1 MRMFWKYF
9 EMLRVQKTVN
19 KHAINNTVSSHSGL
33 IPSKTVDKK
42 GGITMADCENL
53 ISLSLTAFFTILT
66 CNLVLSYKFHGN
78 LKTD

>member
-42 GGITMADCENL
+42 TGDNHRRLREFDW
-53 ISLSLTAFFTILT
+53 S
-66 CNLVLSYKFHGN
+66 KFACFLYHFSM
-78 LKTD
+78 

>member
-33 IPSKTVDKK
+33 IPTKTVDKK
-42 GGITMADCENL
+42 GGDNYGRLRE
-53 ISLSLTAFFTILT
+53 F
-66 CNLVLSYKFHGN
+66 
-78 LKTD
+78 D